1 MEYLFFKVIIS
12 LFATI
17 IGHCVPC
24 RATVGT
30 RSPPVVV
37 GQAGLGGTVEELACP
52 SATTPNWGPGTAGGE
67 DRGLNQ

>member
-1 MEYLFFKVIIS
+1 MSFKTVIIS

-24 RATVGT
+24 RATGGT

-37 GQAGLGGTVEELACP
+37 GQAGLGGGAEKELPCP
-52 SATTPNWGPGTAGGE
+52 SATTPDWGPGTAGGE
-67 DRGLNQ
+67 DRGLNK